1 VADPPV
7 MKQAVKNNASN
18 SIYSSF
24 LYSRLRLFLH
34 SCQLNQK
41 GFSVV
46 EVLVVSVLIGVICT
60 IAVPNMSVMM
70 KTNQLRS
77 AANDLA
83 SALQLARITAISQN
97 ANSVMKFNTGN
108 QSYLFFSDNGT
119 GGGTAND
126 GVQSGTEP
134 TIKTINIPNEY
145 SNQVTMSTPS
155 FGATNYFNSQGI
167 CSQSGSITL
176 QNSSGESRQI
186 VIAQGGSIKVVKP

>member
-1 VADPPV
+1 
-7 MKQAVKNNASN
+7 MKQTVKNNLSN
-18 SIYSSF
+18 SIFPSF
-24 LYSRLRLFLH
+24 LYSRLRPFVH
-34 SCQLNQK
+34 SYRLNQI

-46 EVLVVSVLIGVICT
+46 EVLVVSAIIGIVCI

-70 KTNQLRS
+70 NSNQLKS

-83 SALQLARITAISQN
+83 SALQLARATAISQN
-97 ANSVMKFNTGN
+97 ANSVITFDIAN
-108 QSYLFFSDNGT
+108 QSYIIFSDNGA

-126 GVQSGTEP
+126 GVKSGTEP
-134 TIKTINIPNEY
+134 TIKTINIRNEY

-155 FGATNYFNSQGI
+155 FGVTNYFNSQGI

-176 QNSSGESRQI
+176 QNSSGDSRQI